1 MPTIS
6 KPEQK
11 KMVELI
17 NADQLSKAIARA
29 KAGRLFVQATSIF
42 RQYRVT
48 NRETG
53 AQYVVDFFV
62 RNGKRYGHC
71 SCLAGQ
77 NNKQCKHLVAAV
89 SYHLYVAALRRTVTA
104 H

>member
-1 MPTIS
+1 MI
-6 KPEQK
+6 
-11 KMVELI
+11 ELKS
-17 NADQLSKAIARA
+17 ADQLSKAIARA

-53 AQYVVDFFV
+53 AQYVVNFFV
-62 RNGKRYGHC
+62 R
-71 SCLAGQ
+71 AGRRFAQ
-77 NNKQCKHLVAAV
+77 CECKGAERGFHCKHVAAAA
-89 SYHLYVAALRRTVTA
+89 SLHLYVAAQRQTA